1 MTTSARDAV
10 PMTAVMAIVLILS
23 AASSSA
29 CASVGLNRSG
39 SQLTPRVKGAAMIPG
54 SWDQIAALQSRS
66 SLVVTLK
73 SGDHFEGSFK
83 ALEPATLSL
92 IDSAG
97 KEFKVARSDVA
108 RIIGRAARDEITN
121 GALIGAAIGSGAAL
135 AVLRGVG
142 SGDGYVLPSIKW
154 GAPLLLS
161 GVGSIV
167 GALVDRGH
175 NGERLLYVTP

>member
-1 MTTSARDAV
+1 MSTSARDAV

-23 AASSSA
+23 VAFSSA
-29 CASVGLNRSG
+29 CASVGLNASR

-54 SWDQIAALQSRS
+54 SWDQIAALRLRA

-73 SGDHFEGSFK
+73 SRDHVKGAFK
-83 ALEPATLSL
+83 SLEPATLSL

-97 KEFKVARSDVA
+97 REFKVARSDVA
-108 RIIGRAARDEITN
+108 RIMGRARDEITN
-121 GALIGAAIGSGAAL
+121 GALIGTGIGLGVALAILRMAGSG
-135 AVLRGVG
+135 G
-142 SGDGYVLPSIKW
+142 GYVLPSAKW

-161 GVGSIV
+161 SAGSIV

-175 NGERLLYVTP
+175 NGERLLYVAP